1 MTHYIYPRTMPA
13 ETNFYAGEREAKIP
27 RTRRRSLI
35 ERALIVS
42 RSRQLHRRLSR
53 STTAA
58 ATSADTTCTSQDGEN
73 CCPICLGEFDDKID
87 DICRPISCQQH
98 FFHKDCVSDWLLRHD
113 SCPLCR
119 SAVLGSLSRERPAF
133 GSSRRRILWTQSSMW
148 NEAAGA
154 TSVHTFAAQ

>member
-1 MTHYIYPRTMPA
+1 MLA

-35 ERALIVS
+35 ERALVVS

-53 STTAA
+53 STTTG
-58 ATSADTTCTSQDGEN
+58 ATSADTACTTCSQDGDN
-73 CCPICLGEFDDKID
+73 CCPICLREFDDRID
-87 DICRPISCQQH
+87 DICRPISCRQH

-119 SAVLGSLSRERPAF
+119 SAVLGSSLTERPAL

-148 NEAAGA
+148 NEVAGA
-154 TSVHTFAAQ
+154 ASVHTSAAQ